1 MLSKVNG
8 TIEPCKN
15 FFIKQRNSI
24 SVKALSKS
32 KLWSAFPSTKI
43 LIILVETGAAK
54 SLLGPETRWGILV
67 VEAAANL
74 TNQIPPP
81 LGLSVVNQHL
91 CCFKP
96 LSNSLPLF
104 LSLLDM
110 HASGRRHPHTNTH
123 PHSVT
128 LTCAHTHTLLPSA
141 NNQTL
146 EHFRNRQWC
155 LLLLHQ
161 C

>member
-1 MLSKVNG
+1 M
-8 TIEPCKN
+8 
-15 FFIKQRNSI
+15 
-24 SVKALSKS
+24 
-32 KLWSAFPSTKI
+32 
-43 LIILVETGAAK
+43 ETGTAK

-67 VEAAANL
+67 MEAAANL

-110 HASGRRHPHTNTH
+110 HASGRRHPHTH
-123 PHSVT
+123 PHSPT
-128 LTCAHTHTLLPSA
+128 LSDTFMRTHAHAATISKQSNTGAFSK
-141 NNQTL
+141 
-146 EHFRNRQWC
+146 
-155 LLLLHQ
+155 
-161 C
+161 